1 MMPHFRDIFRFNTHG
16 ALLAMPG
23 FALLL
28 VGGVSASTAM
38 PASIAAGAAF
48 SVGFG
53 ATKRVFHNRWA
64 AMTLAGIGMTLV
76 AFIGT
81 ILGNDPYV
89 ALAATAL
96 MGGLCG
102 ALISRDI
109 DLWWVWLQIIIAF
122 LLALHFPGNVLDG
135 LRRALLV
142 AGGSA
147 IQIAAV
153 GLMIGVIGEGKEIP
167 AARSDRAT
175 RQEMLLHALRAAL
188 CITIAK
194 VAADM
199 AGIQHGYWAA
209 LTAMV
214 VLKPGLRDTGFRG
227 IERVGGTIA
236 GILLATV
243 VLHLLPSG
251 PLPLA
256 GVTVLSA
263 GCAFG
268 LQKARYTVLSAAITT
283 SVMLMIALA
292 GGEIKGAETDRL
304 FATLIGGGVALAGA
318 MIAPRR
324 LPDQRN
330 ADDNE

>member
-1 MMPHFRDIFRFNTHG
+1 MPQFKDIFRFNTHS

-28 VGGVSASTAM
+28 VGGVSAGAAM

-89 ALAATAL
+89 TLAATAL

-122 LLALHFPGNVLDG
+122 LLALHFPGSVLDG
-135 LRRALLV
+135 LRRAVLV

-153 GLMIGVIGEGKEIP
+153 GLMVGVIGEGKEIP

-194 VAADM
+194 VAADK
-199 AGIQHGYWAA
+199 AGVEHGYWAV

-214 VLKPGLRDTGFRG
+214 VLKPGLRDTGVRG
-227 IERVGGTIA
+227 IEPIGGTVA
-236 GILLATV
+236 GIVLATI
-243 VLHLLPSG
+243 VLHLLAAV

-256 GVTVLSA
+256 GAAVLSA

-268 LQKARYTVLSAAITT
+268 FQKARYAVLSAAITM
-283 SVMLMIALA
+283 SVILMIALA

-304 FATLIGGGVALAGA
+304 LATLIGGAVALAGA

-324 LPDQRN
+324 LPGQRN